1 VLTVSPSFYLGRCES
16 PLGSYSNDSHEP
28 SPARPSRLPAAPEIR
43 EGGAKRGGPV
53 AGQWRYELNGRG
65 NTATDFAFES
75 EVFLHSGF
83 LHGECDGSLCPRRGR
98 HASIACE
105 GEKFRFARSLFRSA

>member
-1 VLTVSPSFYLGRCES
+1 MIPTSPRQRDHRGC
-16 PLGSYSNDSHEP
+16 
-28 SPARPSRLPAAPEIR
+28 LPPRRFAKVVR
-43 EGGAKRGGPV
+43 SVGAPV

-65 NTATDFAFES
+65 NTATDFAFER

-83 LHGECDGSLCPRRGR
+83 LHGECGGSLCPRRGR